1 VDFAGSRRY
10 IGFFGNK
17 DEAVTASATASE
29 FARNYDDSDLSPEQL
44 ESHIIAMREAARA
57 PYRARL
63 AEEAEL
69 KSTRRVVQQLLD
81 DMIVIVRENVGD
93 ETSSED
99 EHTTFTKLPSGVPN
113 KEPSSSSK
121 GVTFKCP
128 KCTKDYFYRS
138 AQTAKAS
145 FSNHLMKCSVKVGEA
160 DESDGARLAE
170 EAELKSTRSLVQQVL
185 DDMIVKE
192 PSSSSK
198 GVTFNCPK
206 CTKDYFYR
214 SAQTANAS
222 FSNHLM
228 KCSVKVGEADES
240 DGAKLAEEAELKS
253 TRSLVQQVLDD
264 MIVIVRENVGDEM
277 INTMNR
283 VASGVAG
290 VDMTK
295 SGNLCDDALTNP
307 SLVSS
312 ETTPR
317 SNTVE
322 AMIIKGGDT
331 AIYVAPGRLGLTVTT
346 AAYPGGPRRGA
357 RIDSISLDCPFRDK
371 VSVGDIIITINDK
384 EVMTSFDFSVGAE
397 RTRKLGIIRGAN
409 AIPNKEPSSSSKGM
423 NSIVPSAQKNTFIAV
438 PKLQVLNH
446 LRNAH

>member
-1 VDFAGSRRY
+1 MDFAGSRRY

-44 ESHIIAMREAARA
+44 ESHLIAMREAARA

-93 ETSSED
+93 ETSSEE

-121 GVTFKCP
+121 GVTFNCP

-185 DDMIVKE
+185 DDMIV
-192 PSSSSK
+192 
-198 GVTFNCPK
+198 
-206 CTKDYFYR
+206 
-214 SAQTANAS
+214 
-222 FSNHLM
+222 
-228 KCSVKVGEADES
+228 
-240 DGAKLAEEAELKS
+240 
-253 TRSLVQQVLDD
+253 
-264 MIVIVRENVGDEM
+264 IVRENVGDEM
-277 INTMNR
+277 INAMNR

-295 SGNLCDDALTNP
+295 SGNLCDGALTNP

-317 SNTVE
+317 SNAVE
-322 AMIIKGGDT
+322 AMKGGDN
-331 AIYVAPGRLGLTVTT
+331 AIYVAPGRLGLTITT

-371 VSVGDIIITINDK
+371 VSVNDK
-384 EVMTSFDFSVGAE
+384 EVMTSFDFSVGAD
-397 RTRKLGIIRGAN
+397 RIRKLGIIRGAN

-423 NSIVPSAQKNTFIAV
+423 NSIVPSAQKITFIAV
-438 PKLQVLNH
+438 PKLQVSNH